1 MLATSDRQ
9 AMARLLHI
17 EASPRGDRSYST
29 RVARRFVEHYL
40 AAHPGD
46 ELEHLPLFEADLPE
60 FGREAA
66 LAKMAQID
74 NLVAGGRGIPP
85 EGPWAGVHREVNRLK
100 SVDKVL
106 ISSPMWN
113 YSIPYKLKHYI
124 DIVCQPG
131 VSFYVNREGRYVG
144 MVRNKPMQ
152 LILASGSEYQ
162 MRWPGVDDGTKTDF
176 QRAYLEHF
184 ARFIGFSDIR
194 CLKIQP
200 TADAS
205 PPEVAAMFEAK
216 LLEAEAAARVF

>member
-100 SVDKVL
+100 AVDKVL

-144 MVRNKPMQ
+144 MVRNKPPSFPRLRWWVAWSTEPVVRNSRLLKKAWLSRWYSMA
-152 LILASGSEYQ
+152 ASASAAN
-162 MRWPGVDDGTKTDF
+162 T
-176 QRAYLEHF
+176 
-184 ARFIGFSDIR
+184 
-194 CLKIQP
+194 
-200 TADAS
+200 AS
-205 PPEVAAMFEAK
+205 PTP
-216 LLEAEAAARVF
+216 

>member
-1 MLATSDRQ
+1 
-9 AMARLLHI
+9 MARLLYI

-29 RVARRFVEHYL
+29 RVARRFLDHYR
-40 AAHPGD
+40 AVHPDD
-46 ELEHLPLFEADLPE
+46 EIEQMPLFEVELPE

-74 NLVAGGRGIPP
+74 NLIAGGRGIPP
-85 EGPWAGVHREVNRLK
+85 EGPWAAVHREVNRLK
-100 SVDKVL
+100 AADKVV

-113 YSIPYKLKHYI
+113 YSIPYRLKHYI

-152 LILASGSEYQ
+152 LILASGSEYA
-162 MRWPGVDDGTKTDF
+162 MRFPDVDDGTKTDF

-184 ARFIGFSDIR
+184 ARFIGFTDIR

-205 PPEVAAMFEAK
+205 PPEVAAMFETK
-216 LLEAEAAARVF
+216 LVEAEAAARAF